1 MREWKD
7 VQSLFSE
14 DKYPEEICRL
24 RTEYSMEWYIRKAVF
39 NKWLY
44 YTFSFLGILCPLIN
58 VILASCEA
66 DMNLAIVILA
76 SLTSM
81 ATSLLALTNARQ
93 KWENYR
99 SAAEFL
105 KREYTLFQARIG
117 LYGGDQRVSAYLN
130 TIEDFMSKVHVNWQ
144 KNFKTNKDKK
154 KKRK

>member
-1 MREWKD
+1 MREWKN
-7 VQSLFSE
+7 VQSLFSV
-14 DKYPEEICRL
+14 DKAPEEICRL
-24 RTEYSMEWYIRKAVF
+24 RTEYSMEWYIRKSVF
-39 NKWLY
+39 NKRLY

-58 VILASCEA
+58 VVLASCEA
-66 DMNLAIVILA
+66 DMNMAIVILA
-76 SLTSM
+76 SLTSL

-105 KREYTLFQARIG
+105 KREYTLFQARVG
-117 LYGGDQRVSAYLN
+117 LYGGEQRVSVYLN